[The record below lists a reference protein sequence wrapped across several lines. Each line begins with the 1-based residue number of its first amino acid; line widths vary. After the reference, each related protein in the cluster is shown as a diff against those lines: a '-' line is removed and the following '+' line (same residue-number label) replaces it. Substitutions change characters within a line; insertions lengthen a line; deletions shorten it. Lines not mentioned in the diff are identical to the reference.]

1 MFAFLRVSFA
11 VIVILRLLFIVAR
24 DMLVLLLYMAKS
36 TRDGLFVSITTLFP
50 VISSW
55 VTLNTFPVL
64 SYAVMLNST
73 GPFVEFSKTV
83 MVALAVS
90 SFMVMT
96 MSLFRICRVEFPI
109 CSDTCKVTVI
119 ASPAIATLGL
129 ELLLATFRSSTP
141 GMLWSIMTFD
151 EFNCV
156 WFVAKLFPA
165 RSKAVMLNDTSP
177 SSLS

>member
-1 MFAFLRVSFA
+1 MFAALRVSFA
-11 VIVILRLLFIVAR
+11 VIVMFRMLFTVAR
-24 DMLVLLLYMAKS
+24 DVLALLLYMVRFA
-36 TRDGLFVSITTLFP
+36 RDGLIVSITTLFS
-50 VISSW
+50 VIFSD
-55 VTLNTFPVL
+55 VTLNTFPVS

-83 MVALAVS
+83 TVALAVS
-90 SFMVMT
+90 LFTIMVML
-96 MSLFRICRVEFPI
+96 SFRICRVEFSI

-119 ASPAIATLGL
+119 VSPAIANSGSV
-129 ELLLATFRSSTP
+129 LLLVTLRVCTP
-141 GMLWSIMTFD
+141 GMLLSIVTFD

-156 WFVAKLFPA
+156 WSTVKLFPA